1 MKILTVYNNQTG
13 ELVFTQTNATEQYS
27 CLVEE
32 IEDNQEVIGV
42 DIETKKCI
50 LADRL
55 ATTEEKE
62 ALKKELEAKNL
73 ELQNTKSQLESVN
86 AELLDTQ
93 ASIVNLT
100 YNNLLE
106 NGGM

>member
-1 MKILTVYNNQTG
+1 MNNRILVVFNKSTG

-32 IEDNQEVIGV
+32 VADNMEVIGV
-42 DIETKKCI
+42 DIENNRCI

-62 ALKKELEAKNL
+62 KLKKELE
-73 ELQNTKSQLESVN
+73 
-86 AELLDTQ
+86 
-93 ASIVNLT
+93 ILT
-100 YNNLLE
+100 NNLAATE
-106 NGGM
+106 NENSDLTDRVIDLTAENLLYKMEE

>member
-1 MKILTVYNNQTG
+1 MKILVVYNQTG

-42 DIETKKCI
+42 DIETNKCI

-62 ALKKELEAKNL
+62 ALKRELETL
-73 ELQNTKSQLESVN
+73 S
-86 AELLDTQ
+86 
-93 ASIVNLT
+93 
-100 YNNLLE
+100 NNLANKEDE
-106 NGGM
+106 NIDLTDKVIDLTAENLLLKMEE